1 MIKYN
6 KNIIKKMNKYIK
18 KELEKRN
25 VFKDNSN
32 KIKNHISKI
41 IEKELPYVKDHDKY
55 FNSLKLSLDMYYEN
69 IDLLKGYLNLDKDNE
84 YYFNILDKYQK
95 SNMFFYE
102 HLSDKVVKISEY
114 NNTLKYAKS
123 FLRSYSHLMD
133 NETIEK
139 FRFIKSKNISRESIQ
154 NDLRKIASFRTSK
167 ELNSSLSK
175 IIENIKIN
183 KEDIIQK
190 IEDENINAE
199 ITYDSGDKLIVK
211 INDFE
216 ASQKL
221 GSSQWCISYNEY
233 DYDNYLSYDDELISD
248 LDNYDDCYDR
258 NNLDDSYLSTHVLGS
273 HFFVWDFN
281 KNPDD
286 PESLI
291 AFTVKPNGS
300 ISDAH
305 DKNDKSLFSSSSSIM
320 LILEKGII
328 DSINFYI
335 KNIKKEAQNHINPSK
350 IIDNPINLIFNSP
363 FPIVSYYELL
373 KDKSEE
379 DLRTYMLQVKEINIP
394 TKLLE
399 LTEVNYENFNYDN
412 KHELI
417 NSIIWFSNHID
428 LFKSFENEYS
438 FDIDEYEDDY
448 YNDESYNPKFDF
460 NIGYE
465 NKNEVIKNEF
475 IYKIINDM
483 SESERFLLFKDKKII
498 NLLKERATI
507 DTFKNDEFIEVLAN
521 NYETLKDIKFRDFD
535 KDDLLKL
542 SKKIKIDKVKKKINK
557 INLLDKEESLL
568 LSNLINRNND
578 YIKSL
583 SLNSIDS
590 IINIIDNKIFLDNLN
605 DKTLYNISKEINK
618 NLEIEVIFD
627 KQRIKKLKSSKLEE
641 SGFGDV
647 FNKMYRIGFIT
658 KNFIDN
664 LDINSLPKYIQD
676 DYPSDYKNL
685 KDYISSGKTIY
696 QKKKQFQ
703 LI

>member
-1 MIKYN
+1 
-6 KNIIKKMNKYIK
+6 MNDYIK
-18 KELEKRN
+18 NEIEKRN
-25 VFKDNSN
+25 IFKKNSN

-41 IEKELPYVKDHDKY
+41 IEKELPYVKNHDNY
-55 FNSLKLSLDMYYEN
+55 FDSLKLSLDLYYKN
-69 IDLLKGYLNLDKDNE
+69 IDLLKGYLQLEEDNE
-84 YYFNILDKYQK
+84 YYFNILDKFQ
-95 SNMFFYE
+95 STNMFFYE
-102 HLSDKVVKISEY
+102 HLSDKVMKISEY
-114 NNTLKYAKS
+114 NSVLKYAKS
-123 FLRSYSHLMD
+123 FLRSYSYLMD
-133 NETIEK
+133 DETIEK
-139 FRFIKSKNISRESIQ
+139 FRFIKSKNISRDLIQ
-154 NDLRKIASFRTSK
+154 NNLRKIASFRISQD
-167 ELNSSLSK
+167 LNTSLSK
-175 IIENIKIN
+175 IIDNIKIS

-190 IEDENINAE
+190 IKNENIDAD
-199 ITYDSGDKLIVK
+199 ITYDSDNKLIVK
-211 INDFE
+211 INNFE

-221 GSSQWCISYNEY
+221 GSSQWCISYNEH
-233 DYDNYLSYDDELISD
+233 DYDNYLSYDDKNLSD
-248 LDNYDDCYDR
+248 LDEYDDCFDK
-258 NNLDDSYLSTHVLGS
+258 NNLECDYVYTYAYGS

-281 KNPDD
+281 KEPDD

-291 AFTVKPNGS
+291 AFTVKPNGT

-305 DKNDKSLFSSSSSIM
+305 DKNDNSLFSSVSNIM
-320 LILEKGII
+320 LIFEKGITE
-328 DSINFYI
+328 SIRFYI
-335 KNIKKEAQNHINPSK
+335 DDIKKEAQKHIEPDE
-350 IIDNPINLIFNSP
+350 IIDNPIHLILNSP
-363 FPIVSYYELL
+363 FPLISYYEVL

-448 YNDESYNPKFDF
+448 YDDESYNPKFDF

-498 NLLKERATI
+498 DFLKERAAI
-507 DTFKNDEFIEVLAN
+507 DTFKNDEFIEVLSN
-521 NYETLKDIKFRDFD
+521 NYETLKDIKFRDYD

-542 SKKIKIDKVKKKINK
+542 SKKIKINKVKKKINK
-557 INLLDKEESLL
+557 INSLDKDESLL
-568 LSNLINRNND
+568 LSNLINYNND

-590 IINIIDNKIFLDNLN
+590 IINIIDNKTFLDNLN

-618 NLEIEVIFD
+618 NLEIEVVFD

-658 KNFIDN
+658 KKFIDN
-664 LDINSLPKYIQD
+664 LDIDSLPKYIQD
-676 DYPSDYKNL
+676 DYPNDYKNL
-685 KDYISSGKTIY
+685 KEYISSGKTVY
-696 QKKKQFQ
+696 QKKKQIQ